1 MRHVAVAL
9 VLASTAT
16 VSAFR
21 VENSSLTPQRG
32 ESQSPPRLLHTCLLV
47 DVHDEGFSAT
57 SAAEGV
63 AFDIDGDGVTERVAW
78 PKPGSRLG
86 FLALDVN
93 GNGSID
99 SGAEL
104 LGSSLKHP
112 SVTRRSSGISV
123 ILLLQGA
130 AYDAAGQIG
139 PSSALGKSPALEPD
153 DAVFQ
158 KLVIWRDSDRNG
170 RSTPSELSN
179 LQANRI
185 LAVSPGATVVNRQ
198 VPGAMLRFEG
208 AVNTA
213 FEAAADR
220 TGQAGR
226 KMYEVAL
233 DQTPP
238 RR

>member
-1 MRHVAVAL
+1 MRQVAL
-9 VLASTAT
+9 ALILAGTAT
-16 VSAFR
+16 VSAF
-21 VENSSLTPQRG
+21 PQRG
-32 ESQSPPRLLHTCLLV
+32 EAQTPPRIFHTCLLV
-47 DVHDEGFSAT
+47 DVHDEGLSLT
-57 SAAEGV
+57 PAAEGV
-63 AFDIDGDGVTERVAW
+63 VFDIDGDGVTERVAW

-104 LGSSLKHP
+104 VGSSLKHP
-112 SVTRRSSGISV
+112 SVTKRSSGMTT

-130 AYDAAGQIG
+130 TYDGAGNVSPPAAI
-139 PSSALGKSPALEPD
+139 GKSPALEPD
-153 DAVFQ
+153 DAIFQ
-158 KLVIWRDSDRNG
+158 KLVIWRDTDRNG
-170 RSTPSELSN
+170 RSTPAEFSS

-213 FEAAADR
+213 FPAATNG
-220 TGQAGR
+220 TGEMGR
-226 KMYEVAL
+226 KMFEVAL
-233 DQTPP
+233 DKID
-238 RR
+238 R